1 MDNKTGVIYILTN
14 PSFPDYERLYTISIR
29 R

>member
-14 PSFPDYERLYTISIR
+14 LSFPDYERLYTISIR